1 MALSGKEIELFRRQL
16 GERRAILRKVVDE
29 EIVHHERENYEDI
42 LGRVRDTGDDSL
54 ARSIADLNIRTLDRE
69 LQEMR
74 DIDAAVARMDTGEY
88 GVCLDCGEP
97 IQLARLSA
105 YPTARRCLICQR
117 HYEASHAGNAHST
130 M

>member
-16 GERRAILRKVVDE
+16 AERRAVLRKVVDE
-29 EIVHHERENYEDI
+29 EIIHHERENYEDI

-74 DIDAAVARMDTGEY
+74 DIDAAVARMDSGDY
-88 GVCLDCGEP
+88 GTCMDCGEP

-117 HYEASHAGNAHST
+117 RHEASHAGNAHPS